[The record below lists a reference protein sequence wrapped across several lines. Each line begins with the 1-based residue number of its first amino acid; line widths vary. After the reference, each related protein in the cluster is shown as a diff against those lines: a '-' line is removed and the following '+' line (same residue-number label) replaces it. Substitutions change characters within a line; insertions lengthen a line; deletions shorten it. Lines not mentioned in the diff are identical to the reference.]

1 MTPIL
6 SYIIVSFTFVHLKI
20 FLRIYIYVYIYIHEC
35 VYAFIF
41 TYIYIYIG
49 LKRLTV
55 DVKSVFK
62 AIQTSGFWM
71 RSVEFN
77 FWTERKIALVLHFFG
92 FNHWCVYL
100 LLHVLSTYLYKY
112 IYIYVYVC
120 VCTYIYNYMSKC
132 LYIFKSMRIYIVT
145 LAHTHIHTKPPPHTP
160 EPPDKHRFHMINPTG
175 DFDLNMCSFHMKSV
189 QCKGQFLT
197 MWSKH
202 WVSLSIGYQSFITP
216 SNYRQIATI
225 NPSYCSL

>member
-1 MTPIL
+1 MCVFVPISTIICL
-6 SYIIVSFTFVHLKI
+6 NAYISLN
-20 FLRIYIYVYIYIHEC
+20 LC
-35 VYAFIF
+35 
-41 TYIYIYIG
+41 
-49 LKRLTV
+49 
-55 DVKSVFK
+55 
-62 AIQTSGFWM
+62 
-71 RSVEFN
+71 
-77 FWTERKIALVLHFFG
+77 
-92 FNHWCVYL
+92 
-100 LLHVLSTYLYKY
+100 
-112 IYIYVYVC
+112 
-120 VCTYIYNYMSKC
+120 
-132 LYIFKSMRIYIVT
+132 IYIVT

-216 SNYRQIATI
+216 SNYRQMATI